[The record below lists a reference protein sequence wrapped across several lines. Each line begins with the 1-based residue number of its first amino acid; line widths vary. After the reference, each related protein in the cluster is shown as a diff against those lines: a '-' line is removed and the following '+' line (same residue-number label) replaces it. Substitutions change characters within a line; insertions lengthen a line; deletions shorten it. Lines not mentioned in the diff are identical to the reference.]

1 MIGSYEFWKGWVGW
15 ELQSLTLCSIA
26 NKHEGWCGTD
36 IAIIK
41 GFKVNDGVGVS
52 KFHWNR
58 EVNWVMGSSSFGYA
72 LEYLMIIAGPLWLNT
87 KVTVMTVWFL
97 CFHGEFTV
105 SWDTET
111 TTNASGCSSGAI
123 INHNRHHHGR
133 RHHRHHHARPCKRA
147 VEYCTLQYPYNILC
161 FISGGKWDFC
171 LELDI
176 DFPHRHVGN
185 HPGHV
190 HHKNLGGNMSCDGCH
205 CKWWATAIHHPLF
218 IQGPRFALMAIYP
231 CNEHLSI

>member
-1 MIGSYEFWKGWVGW
+1 MP
-15 ELQSLTLCSIA
+15 SIA
-26 NKHEGWCGTD
+26 VAW
-36 IAIIK
+36 A
-41 GFKVNDGVGVS
+41 V
-52 KFHWNR
+52 NR

-161 FISGGKWDFC
+161 FISGGEMRFLLGTRYWFSPTDMLAIIQAMYITRTSAATCRVMDVTANGGQLLYIPPF
-171 LELDI
+171 LYGVQGAWND
-176 DFPHRHVGN
+176 GN
-185 HPGHV
+185 
-190 HHKNLGGNMSCDGCH
+190 
-205 CKWWATAIHHPLF
+205 
-218 IQGPRFALMAIYP
+218 
-231 CNEHLSI
+231 LSV